1 MAEQFNNCIIIQGI
15 TKKGKT
21 FRPSD
26 WSDRLSGILS
36 SFDRGHRLAHHRFVR
51 PQLIN
56 QVRCVIV
63 DKQLESVNPDMF
75 RFLMD
80 FAGDNELQMCDG
92 ENAEQITAHV
102 ATKVVPAIR
111 VAELLPSETAL
122 AFDVMSPIYP
132 QFSLEEF
139 TLFINDFMR
148 KEGYR
153 MVGVFRAGQKSAS
166 AVCGFRTRHS
176 LRYGGC
182 LRIED
187 WVAGDFAAQLND
199 FIKAESHRLGDL
211 TVRFCDEIMQQCVLG
226 FPDKSIG

>member
-1 MAEQFNNCIIIQGI
+1 MSEQFENCIIIQGI

-36 SFDRGHRLAHHRFVR
+36 SFDRGHRLAHHKFVR

-92 ENAEQITAHV
+92 ENAAQISANMAVKT
-102 ATKVVPAIR
+102 TPAIR
-111 VAELLPSETAL
+111 VAELLSSETAL
-122 AFDVMSPIYP
+122 AFDALSAIYP
-132 QFSLEEF
+132 QFTLEEF

-153 MVGVFRAGQKSAS
+153 MVGVLKADQKSAS

-187 WVAGDFAAQLND
+187 WAASDFSAQLND
-199 FIKAESHRLGDL
+199 FIQTEAARLGGL
-211 TVRFCDEIMQQCVLG
+211 TVRFCDEIVQ
-226 FPDKSIG
+226 K

>member
-1 MAEQFNNCIIIQGI
+1 MSEQFENCIIIQGI

-36 SFDRGHRLAHHRFVR
+36 SFDRGHRLAHHKFVR

-92 ENAEQITAHV
+92 ENAAQISANMAVKT
-102 ATKVVPAIR
+102 TPAIR

-122 AFDVMSPIYP
+122 AFDALSAIYP
-132 QFSLEEF
+132 QFTLEEF

-153 MVGVFRAGQKSAS
+153 MVGVFKADQKSAS

-187 WVAGDFAAQLND
+187 WAASDFSAQLND
-199 FIKAESHRLGDL
+199 FIQTEAARLGGL
-211 TVRFCDEIMQQCVLG
+211 TVRFCDEIVQ
-226 FPDKSIG
+226 K

>member
-1 MAEQFNNCIIIQGI
+1 MSEQFENCIIIQGI

-36 SFDRGHRLAHHRFVR
+36 SFDRGHRLAHHKFVR

-63 DKQLESVNPDMF
+63 DKQLENVNPDMF

-92 ENAEQITAHV
+92 ENAAQISANMAVKT
-102 ATKVVPAIR
+102 TPAIR

-122 AFDVMSPIYP
+122 AFDALSAIYP
-132 QFSLEEF
+132 QFTLEEF

-153 MVGVFRAGQKSAS
+153 MVGVFKADQKSAS

-187 WVAGDFAAQLND
+187 WAASDFSAQLND
-199 FIKAESHRLGDL
+199 FIQTEAARLGGL
-211 TVRFCDEIMQQCVLG
+211 TVRFCDEIVQ
-226 FPDKSIG
+226 K

>member
-1 MAEQFNNCIIIQGI
+1 MSEQFENCIIIQGI
-15 TKKGKT
+15 TQKGKT

-36 SFDRGHRLAHHRFVR
+36 SFDRGHRLAHHKFVR

-63 DKQLESVNPDMF
+63 DKHLESVNPDMF

-92 ENAEQITAHV
+92 EYATQISANV
-102 ATKVVPAIR
+102 ATKTPSAIR

-122 AFDVMSPIYP
+122 AFDALSTIYP
-132 QFSLEEF
+132 QFKLEEF

-153 MVGVFRAGQKSAS
+153 MVGVFKAEQKSAS

-187 WVAGDFAAQLND
+187 WVAGDFAAQLDD
-199 FIKAESHRLGDL
+199 FIKAEAGRLGGL
-211 TVRFCDEIMQQCVLG
+211 TIRFCDEIVR
-226 FPDKSIG
+226 

>member
-1 MAEQFNNCIIIQGI
+1 MSEQFENCIIIQGI

-36 SFDRGHRLAHHRFVR
+36 SFDRGHRLAHHKFVR

-92 ENAEQITAHV
+92 ENAAQISVNMAVKT
-102 ATKVVPAIR
+102 TPTIR

-122 AFDVMSPIYP
+122 AFDALSAIYP
-132 QFSLEEF
+132 QFTLEEF

-153 MVGVFRAGQKSAS
+153 MVGVFKADQKSAS

-187 WVAGDFAAQLND
+187 WAASDFSAQLND
-199 FIKAESHRLGDL
+199 FIQTEAARLGGL
-211 TVRFCDEIMQQCVLG
+211 TVRFCDEIVQ
-226 FPDKSIG
+226 K

>member
-1 MAEQFNNCIIIQGI
+1 MSEQFENCIIIQGI

-36 SFDRGHRLAHHRFVR
+36 SFDRGHRLAHHKFVR

-92 ENAEQITAHV
+92 ENAAQISANMAVKT
-102 ATKVVPAIR
+102 TPAIR

-122 AFDVMSPIYP
+122 AFDALSAVYP
-132 QFSLEEF
+132 QFTLEEF

-153 MVGVFRAGQKSAS
+153 MVGVFKADQKSAS

-187 WVAGDFAAQLND
+187 WAASDFSAQLND
-199 FIKAESHRLGDL
+199 FIQTEAARLGGL
-211 TVRFCDEIMQQCVLG
+211 TVRFCDEIVQ
-226 FPDKSIG
+226 K

>member
-1 MAEQFNNCIIIQGI
+1 MSEQFENCIIIQGI

-36 SFDRGHRLAHHRFVR
+36 SFDRGHRLAHHKFVR

-92 ENAEQITAHV
+92 ENAAQISANMAVKT
-102 ATKVVPAIR
+102 TPAIR

-122 AFDVMSPIYP
+122 AFDALSAIYP
-132 QFSLEEF
+132 QFTLEEF

-153 MVGVFRAGQKSAS
+153 MVGVFKADQKSAS

-187 WVAGDFAAQLND
+187 WAASDFSAQLND
-199 FIKAESHRLGDL
+199 FIQTEAARLGGL
-211 TVRFCDEIMQQCVLG
+211 TVRFCDEIVQG
-226 FPDKSIG
+226 

>member
-1 MAEQFNNCIIIQGI
+1 MSEQFENCIIIQGI

-36 SFDRGHRLAHHRFVR
+36 SFDRGHRLAHHKFVR

-92 ENAEQITAHV
+92 ENAAQISANMAVKT
-102 ATKVVPAIR
+102 TPAIR
-111 VAELLPSETAL
+111 VAELLSSETAL
-122 AFDVMSPIYP
+122 AFDALSAIYP
-132 QFSLEEF
+132 QFTLEEF

-153 MVGVFRAGQKSAS
+153 MVGVFKADQKSAS

-187 WVAGDFAAQLND
+187 WAASDFSAQLND
-199 FIKAESHRLGDL
+199 FIQTEAARLGGL
-211 TVRFCDEIMQQCVLG
+211 TVRFCDEIVQ
-226 FPDKSIG
+226 K

>member
-1 MAEQFNNCIIIQGI
+1 MAEQFENCIIIQGI

-36 SFDRGHRLAHHRFVR
+36 SFDRGHRLAHHKFVR

-92 ENAEQITAHV
+92 ENAAQISANMAV
-102 ATKVVPAIR
+102 KATPAIR

-122 AFDVMSPIYP
+122 AFDALSAIYP
-132 QFSLEEF
+132 QFTLEEF

-153 MVGVFRAGQKSAS
+153 MVGVFKADQKSAS

-187 WVAGDFAAQLND
+187 WAASDFSAQLND
-199 FIKAESHRLGDL
+199 FIQTEAARLGGL
-211 TVRFCDEIMQQCVLG
+211 TVRFCDEIVQ
-226 FPDKSIG
+226 K

>member
-1 MAEQFNNCIIIQGI
+1 MAEQFENCIIIQGI
-15 TKKGKT
+15 TQKGKT

-36 SFDRGHRLAHHRFVR
+36 SFDRGHRLAHHKFVR

-92 ENAEQITAHV
+92 EHATQISANV
-102 ATKVVPAIR
+102 ATKTPSAIR

-122 AFDVMSPIYP
+122 AFDALSTIYP
-132 QFSLEEF
+132 QLTLEEF

-153 MVGVFRAGQKSAS
+153 MVGVFKAEQKSAS

-187 WVAGDFAAQLND
+187 WAAGDFAAQLDD
-199 FIKAESHRLGDL
+199 FIKAEATRLGGL
-211 TVRFCDEIMQQCVLG
+211 TIRFCDEIVR
-226 FPDKSIG
+226 

>member
-1 MAEQFNNCIIIQGI
+1 MAEQFENCIIIQGI

-36 SFDRGHRLAHHRFVR
+36 SFDRGHRLAHHKFVR

-63 DKQLESVNPDMF
+63 DKHLESVNPDMF

-80 FAGDNELQMCDG
+80 FAGDNELQVCDG
-92 ENAEQITAHV
+92 KDAAQITTHIAV
-102 ATKVVPAIR
+102 KAPPAIR

-122 AFDVMSPIYP
+122 AFDALSSVYP

-139 TLFINDFMR
+139 TLFINNFMR

-153 MVGVFRAGQKSAS
+153 MVGVFHAGQKSAS
-166 AVCGFRTRHS
+166 AICGFRTRHS

-187 WVAGDFAAQLND
+187 WVAGDFAAQLDD
-199 FIKAESHRLGDL
+199 FIQTEAARLGGL
-211 TVRFCDEIMQQCVLG
+211 SVRFCDEIVR
-226 FPDKSIG
+226 

>member
-1 MAEQFNNCIIIQGI
+1 MIMSEQFENCIIIQGI

-36 SFDRGHRLAHHRFVR
+36 SFDRGHRLAHHKFVR

-92 ENAEQITAHV
+92 ENAAQISVNAAVKTA
-102 ATKVVPAIR
+102 PAIR
-111 VAELLPSETAL
+111 VAELLPSETVL
-122 AFDVMSPIYP
+122 AFDALSAIYP
-132 QFSLEEF
+132 QFTLEEF

-153 MVGVFRAGQKSAS
+153 MVGVFKADQKSAA

-182 LRIED
+182 IRIED
-187 WVAGDFAAQLND
+187 WVAGDFSAQLND
-199 FIKAESHRLGDL
+199 FIQTESARLGGL
-211 TVRFCDEIMQQCVLG
+211 TVRFCDEIVQ
-226 FPDKSIG
+226 K

>member
-1 MAEQFNNCIIIQGI
+1 MSEQFENCIIIQGI

-36 SFDRGHRLAHHRFVR
+36 SFDRGHRLAHHKFVR

-92 ENAEQITAHV
+92 ENAAQISANMAVKT
-102 ATKVVPAIR
+102 TPDIR
-111 VAELLPSETAL
+111 VAELLSSETAL
-122 AFDVMSPIYP
+122 AFDALSAIYP
-132 QFSLEEF
+132 QFTLEEF

-153 MVGVFRAGQKSAS
+153 MVGVFKADQKSAS

-187 WVAGDFAAQLND
+187 WAASDFSAQLND
-199 FIKAESHRLGDL
+199 FIQTEAARLGGL
-211 TVRFCDEIMQQCVLG
+211 TVRFCDEIVQ
-226 FPDKSIG
+226 K